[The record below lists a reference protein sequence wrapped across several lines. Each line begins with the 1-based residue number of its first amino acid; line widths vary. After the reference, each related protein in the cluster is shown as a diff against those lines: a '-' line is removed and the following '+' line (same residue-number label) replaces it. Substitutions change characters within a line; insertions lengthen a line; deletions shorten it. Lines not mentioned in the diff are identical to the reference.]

1 MLKLRLQL
9 FFPNVSLCDEDCIS
23 KGVDLKTMESI
34 CSCPFNDFSQNSVVS
49 NIFEFTGPLGEL
61 YSFISNSNIDV
72 LFCIKQIFELNYIK
86 RCIGGF
92 TIILLF
98 LVHNSSIL
106 LYFLISKNK
115 FKIFIYKLQNTYLRI
130 LRTNSNNEPPKKKE
144 KKNKKEKG
152 KEIKAY
158 KSQLYYEPFST
169 TTSFKKIDRKKNN
182 QDTGIN
188 KNKISKYDNQ
198 IIVTNINSE
207 KNELNDNNLPEVSTI
222 NDNINKTDFDEYLAT
237 DPNEMDFEKAL
248 EKDKRKFCEYFW
260 ELLKEKQLIINSFFI
275 NDNMKPKSIKIML
288 FLLNFMFFLLING
301 LLFGEDYLVDLYNS
315 GKDENFFSFISRSIT
330 NFVYLFVIIQLLNEI
345 VDCLFVEEKKL
356 KKIFILGKNDI
367 KKIQNEILLLIKKI
381 EKSHIIFFII
391 SYLIFIFT
399 WIYISCFNDI
409 YYYSRKE
416 WMKSSIFF
424 FIIFQILYIIIC
436 LGETIVRFLSIRFKS
451 EKLFKLSKIIG
462 SL

>member
-1 MLKLRLQL
+1 MQI
-9 FFPNVSLCDEDCIS
+9 FFPNVSLCEEHCIS
-23 KGVDLKTMESI
+23 KGVDLATMESI

-86 RCIGGF
+86 RCVGGF
-92 TIILLF
+92 ITILLF
-98 LVHNSSIL
+98 FVHNSSIL
-106 LYFLISKNK
+106 FYFILSKTK
-115 FKIFIYKLQNTYLRI
+115 FKIYIYKLQSTYQGI
-130 LRTNSNNEPPKKKE
+130 LRTKVNNQPPKKREIKI
-144 KKNKKEKG
+144 K
-152 KEIKAY
+152 KEIKLY
-158 KSQLYYEPFST
+158 KSQLYHEPVST
-169 TTSFKKIDRKKNN
+169 KQSFKKIDRRNKKKEWS
-182 QDTGIN
+182 IN
-188 KNKISKYDNQ
+188 HSKIENFSKNDNH
-198 IIVTNINSE
+198 IIFQNINSE
-207 KNELNDNNLPEVSTI
+207 NSDLNENNLPENS
-222 NDNINKTDFDEYLAT
+222 NNNINKTDLDEYLAT
-237 DPNEMDFEKAL
+237 DPNEMDFEEAI

-260 ELLKEKQLIINSFFI
+260 ELLKEKQLIINSFFV

-356 KKIFILGKNDI
+356 KNIFIRGKNDI
-367 KKIQNEILLLIKKI
+367 KKIKTEILVLIKKI

-436 LGETIVRFLSIRFKS
+436 LGETIIRFLSIRCKS